1 MTLPFIVFEGN
12 LVADPELRFT
22 PGGKAVANF
31 RIACSEYKKQGDEW
45 VEGDSTF
52 LTVSC
57 WEKLAENVAES
68 VAKGSKVTV
77 TGKLVQRSYETNN
90 GEKRT
95 VYEVRADTVSVSLR
109 NTVAQPQR
117 VQRSQ
122 TDARDPWN
130 GGSDDTPPF

>member
-1 MTLPFIVFEGN
+1 MNLPFIAFEGN

-22 PGGKAVANF
+22 PSGDAVANF
-31 RIACSEYKKQGDEW
+31 RVACSDRKKQDDEW
-45 VEGDSTF
+45 VDGDSTF

-57 WEKLAENVAES
+57 WKKVAENVAES
-68 VAKGSKVTV
+68 VAKGTKVVV
-77 TGKLVQRSYETNN
+77 TGKLVQRSYETNS

-122 TDARDPWN
+122 TDARDPWS
-130 GGSDDTPPF
+130 GGSDDAPPF